1 MELADNNNSRG
12 NISNNTNDRSTLNLQ
27 QRLMEHGEDHMRVDR
42 KLDNMNAI
50 NEDTYQKGTEALAN
64 LQRQGKQIDGINEK
78 VRANKW
84 GETIEKEKDLGK
96 LFREC

>member
-64 LQRQGKQIDGINEK
+64 LQR
-78 VRANKW
+78 
-84 GETIEKEKDLGK
+84 
-96 LFREC
+96 

>member
-1 MELADNNNSRG
+1 
-12 NISNNTNDRSTLNLQ
+12 
-27 QRLMEHGEDHMRVDR
+27 MEHGEDHMRVDR

-84 GETIEKEKDLGK
+84 GDNREREREKEEDFGI
-96 LFREC
+96 LFHECQVGLRFLKEEENKMNRII